1 MPPDCFSTPVMF
13 GAVMAHQKPSYR
25 RLNKPGICI
34 EQGLIAVR
42 VFFFFPFFF
51 GPLSPTAS
59 RPRICFSPD
68 SMTENALNHP
78 YPISNVKI
86 SDLISFPLVFTQL
99 LVCRVSDFDH
109 VAFKHDP
116 FSYNGQWP

>member
-1 MPPDCFSTPVMF
+1 
-13 GAVMAHQKPSYR
+13 
-25 RLNKPGICI
+25 
-34 EQGLIAVR
+34 
-42 VFFFFPFFF
+42 
-51 GPLSPTAS
+51 
-59 RPRICFSPD
+59 
-68 SMTENALNHP
+68 MTENALNHP